1 MIAHPILSLLIPSS
15 PGPDIC
21 HNLSTH
27 THTQHL
33 CDARWWSHTYPKVY
47 LRTRTHKSRFIGD
60 NPMTANL
67 LEGYTFFFISFF
79 IYPLL
84 LRLQGN
90 LLGGQLEEASINLD
104 FHYHAPSLPPQQ
116 PLSLLLP
123 PSPCI
128 PLPAHPFKIKP
139 PP

>member
-67 LEGYTFFFISFF
+67 LEGYTFYYFILYLSIASAFTRQF
-79 IYPLL
+79 VRWPAGGGKYQPRLPL
-84 LRLQGN
+84 
-90 LLGGQLEEASINLD
+90 
-104 FHYHAPSLPPQQ
+104 PCP
-116 PLSLLLP
+116 LP
-123 PSPCI
+123 PSPTTTFSLTPPQ
-128 PLPAHPFKIKP
+128 PLHPLACSSF
-139 PP
+139 